1 MNGETKKIFHKKTFI
16 EQGSFIINELPK
28 NKTME
33 VHHLPQAEKKN
44 FKKFKKEILF
54 SFLFILLC
62 NPSFT
67 QSMHSSDIAT
77 IKSYRAASNDA
88 IKKHDINGITKYWL
102 NDFVQVIGRGT
113 YQTGKDT
120 IIASWIDLFRSNP
133 KVSCIRETGNVI
145 ISDNDTT
152 AWEQGKW
159 IGIHSYSKGGNYAA
173 MWIKRNDHWMLK
185 AELFVSLKANK
196 QNE

>member
-1 MNGETKKIFHKKTFI
+1 M
-16 EQGSFIINELPK
+16 Q
-28 NKTME
+28 
-33 VHHLPQAEKKN
+33 VHHHPQLEKKN
-44 FKKFKKEILF
+44 SKKFKKEILF

-62 NPSFT
+62 HSSFT
-67 QSMHSSDIAT
+67 QSIHSSDIAT

-88 IKKHDINGITKYWL
+88 IKKHDINGMAKYWL
-102 NDFVQVIGRGT
+102 NDFVQVIGRGA

-120 IIASWIDLFRSNP
+120 VIASWKDLFRSNP
-133 KVSCIRETGNVI
+133 KVGYIRETQNVI
-145 ISDNDTT
+145 ISDNDTM

-185 AELFVSLKANK
+185 AELFVSLQANK